1 MLECIHHMAAHTLLY
16 AHWVQDPLFE
26 NHTDSLYPTPFR
38 RDSRP
43 LSAIYHAAFVLAR
56 TIYVF
61 DKINKSNALALD
73 VRRIRTNYNEQGNDA
88 PFKDKFLQVLNVIYG
103 SAVLTE
109 YGKSLIESCQK
120 MVEECQLEI

>member
-1 MLECIHHMAAHTLLY
+1 MAAHTLLY
-16 AHWVQDPLFE
+16 AHRTQDPLFE
-26 NHTDSLYPTPFR
+26 NHIDSLYPTPFR

-61 DKINKSNALALD
+61 DEINKSNALALD

-88 PFKDKFLQVLNVIYG
+88 LFKDKFLQVLNVIYG